1 MSAYRTEFPVERM
14 AVVLHV
20 SRTGYYA
27 WRRRVP
33 STRQR
38 DRIAF
43 DALVRKTFDEEKQRY
58 GHRRIMHALRRAG
71 MHCTRK
77 RVVRSMVRQGL
88 AAVRRK
94 RRHPQTTMSNHA
106 CPVAEN
112 LLERQFT
119 VTAPNQVWVS
129 DITYLPT
136 PHGWIYLAVIIDLCG
151 REVVGWAVSDSL
163 SHDVVLRA
171 LRQAVFTRR
180 PAAGLIVHSDRGVQY
195 CSHAVRDAIASIDGI
210 QSMSRRANCWD
221 NAVAESFFATLKHD
235 LAITHGATF
244 ETVGHAERVLF
255 AYIEREYNRHR
266 LHSSLG
272 YLTPVEYVQ
281 QIVQQLRDVA

>member
-1 MSAYRTEFPVERM
+1 M

-43 DALVRKTFDEEKQRY
+43 DAQVQKTFEKEHQRY
-58 GHRRIMHALRRAG
+58 GHRRIMHALHRAG
-71 MHCTRK
+71 MPCTRK
-77 RVVRSMVRQGL
+77 RVVHSMARQGL
-88 AAVRRK
+88 TVVRR
-94 RRHPQTTMSNHA
+94 RRRQPQTTMSHHA

-112 LLERQFT
+112 LLQRQFT
-119 VTAPNQVWVS
+119 VVAPNQVWVT

-136 PHGWIYLAVIIDLCG
+136 GHGWIYLAVIIDLCG
-151 REVVGWAVSDSL
+151 REVVGWAVSDSIA
-163 SHDVVLRA
+163 HEVVLRA
-171 LRQAVFTRR
+171 LRGAISRRR

-195 CSHAVRDAIASIDGI
+195 CCHAVREVIARIGGI
-210 QSMSRRANCWD
+210 QSMSRRGNCWD
-221 NAVAESFFATLKHD
+221 NAVAESFFATLKHE

-244 ETVGHAERVLF
+244 ETVEHAERVLF
-255 AYIEREYNRHR
+255 AYIECDYNRHR

-272 YLTPVEYVQ
+272 YRTPVEYVQ
-281 QIVQQLRDVA
+281 HIMHQLHNVA